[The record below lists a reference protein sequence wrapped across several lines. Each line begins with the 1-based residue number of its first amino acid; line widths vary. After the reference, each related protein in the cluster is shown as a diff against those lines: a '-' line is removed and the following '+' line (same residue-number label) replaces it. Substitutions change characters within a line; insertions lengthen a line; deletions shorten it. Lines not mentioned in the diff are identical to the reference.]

1 MKCYVELCLTKTF
14 HLAYFSNF
22 TNPHKSDKSVIDVTI
37 VKWGFIIYSTLEI
50 LISSEEK
57 KDSISSEEKKDS
69 EAIITQQKEPK
80 LKFISEYFLLSCG
93 LFMVKNN
100 VTGLETI
107 EIRN

>member
-50 LISSEEK
+50 LIR
-57 KDSISSEEKKDS
+57 SEEKKDS

-80 LKFISEYFLLSCG
+80 LKFIWVPFTQLWVIHGQKCYRFR
-93 LFMVKNN
+93 NN
-100 VTGLETI
+100 
-107 EIRN
+107 RNH

>member
-57 KDSISSEEKKDS
+57 KDSEE
-69 EAIITQQKEPK
+69 IITQQKEPK
-80 LKFISEYFLLSCG
+80 LKFIWVPFTQLWVIHGQKCYRFR
-93 LFMVKNN
+93 NN
-100 VTGLETI
+100 
-107 EIRN
+107 RNH

>member
-1 MKCYVELCLTKTF
+1 M
-14 HLAYFSNF
+14 
-22 TNPHKSDKSVIDVTI
+22 
-37 VKWGFIIYSTLEI
+37 EI
-50 LISSEEK
+50 L
-57 KDSISSEEKKDS
+57 ISSEEKKDS

-80 LKFISEYFLLSCG
+80 LKFIYEYLLLCRG

>member
-50 LISSEEK
+50 LIN
-57 KDSISSEEKKDS
+57 SEEKKDS

-80 LKFISEYFLLSCG
+80 LKFISEYLLLSCG